1 MLPVI
6 FLLISLWFIWVL
18 WILRNL
24 CTAHKGNQ
32 GQTRLIVIIGNQEY
46 SVEGFLRKLAVLR
59 NKFWP
64 LFEVIILESRQN
76 NRTTR
81 IISLL
86 AAQNGFQIISA
97 GEREII
103 DSSKVQRESI
113 CYDARPLKDGGELLK
128 APLFSLISSNQLFN
142 EVKEDGR

>member
-1 MLPVI
+1 MLPVV

-18 WILRNL
+18 WFLRNL
-24 CTAHKGNQ
+24 CISNKGNQ
-32 GQTRLIVIIGNQEY
+32 EQVRLIVIMGTQEY

-64 LFEVIILESRQN
+64 LFEVVILESCQN
-76 NRTTR
+76 SRTSW

-97 GEREII
+97 GERKII
-103 DSSKVQRESI
+103 DSIQGESI
-113 CYDARPLKDGGELLK
+113 CYDARQLKDGELLK